1 MEIRTAL
8 EEFSRIPHRIG
19 RAAQGLADGVVR
31 EIGGFGFALGYSA
44 RLRTC
49 FLLPSAGKY
58 LSTSCTTVQGKR
70 TTETLYFRETPL
82 SVTGVVWSPGKHEG
96 YLFSTK
102 MDSFFYGNVF
112 QRGIIASSSLLWK
125 GVLRVAANPYYTNF
139 SAMRAIISLFAVELS
154 LLSLAAAAGLL
165 LVMLGLLCPGVFVLA
180 VVCVVAAVFA
190 CGVAYVRRKLFFTQS
205 YFQNLTTTEMIGFFS
220 VQTSVIVSFLDL
232 GEGRCFNQYEV
243 DLLFDFVKR
252 ASPAEFSYVTETL
265 DVAEEIYLSLIVD
278 FSSSRLSEQEGLTDF
293 TLKKVRRAMLHFAQ
307 HSSSR

>member
-1 MEIRTAL
+1 MIRTAL
-8 EEFSRIPHRIG
+8 EELSRIPHRVGQATQSLADSIG
-19 RAAQGLADGVVR
+19 REAS
-31 EIGGFGFALGYSA
+31 GFGFALDYSA
-44 RLRTC
+44 RLRTR
-49 FLLPSAGKY
+49 FLRPGADKHF
-58 LSTSCTTVQGKR
+58 STSCTIVQGER
-70 TTETLYFRETPL
+70 TTDTLYFRETPL
-82 SVTGVVWSPGKHEG
+82 SVTGVVWSPSKHEG
-96 YLFSTK
+96 YLFSTAI
-102 MDSFFYGNVF
+102 DSFFYGNVF

-125 GVLRVAANPYYTNF
+125 GVLRIAANPYYTNF
-139 SAMRAIISLFAVELS
+139 SAMRVIISLFAVELS

-165 LVMLGLLCPGVFVLA
+165 FVMLGLLWPGVFVLA

-190 CGVAYVRRKLFFTQS
+190 CGVAYVRRKLFSTQS
-205 YFQNLTTTEMIGFFS
+205 YFQNLTTTEMIGFFL

-232 GEGRCFNQYEV
+232 GEGRGFNQCEV

-278 FSSSRLSEQEGLTDF
+278 FSSSRLSEQEVLTDF